1 MPRLDYSVTGPQAGA
16 VVGRSITVSGVAR
29 VLTAASG
36 SLLAITISGIQV
48 EFGADGPVLDAHL
61 ANGAWSCTGSLL
73 PSVHGGTQ
81 VILTAVL
88 RGTNGFSG
96 PGSPNDVARE
106 EPFEEH
112 RPVSV
117 QVAVAPP
124 PAFTVT
130 APADGAVV
138 NLPEGG
144 AEVEV
149 ALTIPGDHQF
159 FPVTISISHDGQAT
173 SEQFTGAQYQKTV
186 TLAPMPLGPRPIS
199 VSVADLDGARPAQT
213 RTVTGR
219 DVTPPHLQVDFPQP
233 SANVLGDANG
243 AVTVPMHGTAPDS
256 QSGMAGGSAAVAWA
270 LAPGGTRTPAHPVAR
285 QRFQQLEPPMC
296 RWPGSAR
303 TPSAC
308 GRPTR
313 PATRRPG

>member
-1 MPRLDYSVTGPQAGA
+1 MPRLDYSVTGPPAGA

-29 VLTAASG
+29 VLAANSG
-36 SLLAITISGIQV
+36 SLLEITISGVQV
-48 EFGADGPVLDAHL
+48 EFGPGGPVLDAHL
-61 ANGAWSCTGSLL
+61 ANDAWSCTGSLL

-81 VILTAVL
+81 VTLTAAL

-96 PGSPNDVARE
+96 PGAPGEVVRE

-112 RPVSV
+112 RPMSV
-117 QVAVAPP
+117 QVAVTPP

-138 NLPEGG
+138 DLPEGG
-144 AEVEV
+144 GEVDV

-173 SEQFTGAQYQKTV
+173 SEQFTGPQYHKTV

-199 VSVADLDGARPAQT
+199 VRVANLDSAGPAQT

-219 DVTPPHLQVDFPQP
+219 CP
-233 SANVLGDANG
+233 LGLLEAG
-243 AVTVPMHGTAPDS
+243 ADHA
-256 QSGMAGGSAAVAWA
+256 
-270 LAPGGTRTPAHPVAR
+270 
-285 QRFQQLEPPMC
+285 
-296 RWPGSAR
+296 
-303 TPSAC
+303 
-308 GRPTR
+308 
-313 PATRRPG
+313 